1 MLTVVQDD
9 LERPPGQVGDDELHG
24 RARRKGAGEA
34 GCGRPESA
42 GHRRRNALGFGNACQ
57 VDEPGSVWVLFAQ
70 GRGRLQRKAGLAH
83 STGTDQGHQP
93 ARADNLLQFF

>member
-9 LERPPGQVGDDELHG
+9 QERPPGQVTDDELYG
-24 RARRKGAGEA
+24 RARRKGGGEA
-34 GCGRPESA
+34 GYGRPESA
-42 GHRRRNALGFGNACQ
+42 GHRRRNALGFGNAGQ
-57 VDEPGSVWVLFAQ
+57 VDEPGPVSVLFAER
-70 GRGRLQRKAGLAH
+70 GGRLQRKAGLAH